1 MDNQTD
7 AARDTTHDILRYQ
20 RQSLEA
26 IFQPTSIAVIG
37 ATERPG
43 SVGRAV
49 MANLLSSGFEGSIFP
64 INFHRKSVLEVKT
77 YPHVAAVPAS
87 IDLAIFATPAESAPA
102 LVGECAAA
110 GVRAA
115 IILAAGFRERGAA
128 GSELEQQVLEQ
139 AGGRLRI
146 LGPNSFG
153 VMQPHFKLNA
163 TFARAM
169 ALPGHV
175 AFISQSGALGAA
187 ILDWSLQENVG
198 FSAFISVGSMLDI
211 GWGDLIDY
219 LGDDPRTK
227 SIILYME
234 TIGDAR
240 SFLSAAREVALTKPI
255 IVLKAGHTAAAAR
268 AAASHTGS
276 LTGNDRVLEAAFWR
290 CGVLRVNTI
299 AELFY
304 MAEVLDKQPRPRGS
318 RLTILT
324 NAGGPGVL
332 AADALLA
339 SGGRLAPLSPETS
352 DQLDQLLPAHWS
364 HNNPIDILSDADAQR
379 YAQAL
384 KLAAQDANS
393 DGLLVILTPQATADP
408 TATAT
413 MIQTSVANFGAPI
426 LASWMGGAQVAEGK
440 AILNRAGIP
449 VFPFPDTAA
458 RMFAY
463 MWHYTESLRGLY
475 ETPIL
480 PPDSDNSAMLHQQ
493 VVEIIHAAR
502 QTGRTLLNEVESK
515 NILAAYGLPV
525 VATHAAENEEAAV
538 ALADRLGYPV
548 VLKMLSNTVTHK
560 TASGGVRLSLH
571 EAAAVRQAFREIAA
585 VQQAEGRAFEGVTV
599 QPMIPPP
606 GIELILGSTVD
617 PQFGPVLLFGAG
629 GLLAETV
636 QDFSLALPPLTTT
649 LARRM
654 MERTRIFQALQQAA
668 QQQALHLEVL
678 TQMLVRLS
686 WLVVEHPEIKEIEVN
701 PLFVSS
707 ARILALDARVLLHE
721 ASLRAEE
728 LPKPAIRP
736 YPRQYQSPW
745 QLKNGTPVLIR
756 PIRPEDEPL
765 MVTFHQKL
773 SERTVYL
780 RYFHLI
786 TLTQRIAHERLTRI
800 CFIDYDREMAL
811 VVERRSEDGEGREI
825 IGVGR
830 LSRSRCASEAE
841 FAVVVSDEYQGQGL
855 GTELL
860 RRLLQIAAAEKFRR
874 VSADILPDNDDMQ
887 RVCKKLGM
895 QVRFDH
901 EEHVIKTWIDL
912 PAEK

>member
-1 MDNQTD
+1 MNNPTD

-26 IFQPTSIAVIG
+26 IFQPRSIAVIG

-49 MANLLSSGFEGSIFP
+49 ISNLLGGKFGGALFP
-64 INFHRKSVLEVKT
+64 VHLHRKTVLGLPA
-77 YPHVAAVPAS
+77 YPHVTALPSPV
-87 IDLAIFATPAESAPA
+87 DLAILATPAESVPD
-102 LVGECAAA
+102 LVAECVQA
-110 GVRAA
+110 GVHAA
-115 IILAAGFRERGAA
+115 IILAAGFRERGMAGAA
-128 GSELEQQVLEQ
+128 LEQRVQAQ

-153 VMQPHFKLNA
+153 VMQPHLQLNA

-169 ALPGHV
+169 ARPGHV
-175 AFISQSGALGAA
+175 AFLTQSGALGAA
-187 ILDWSLQENVG
+187 ILDWSLQANAG

-227 SIILYME
+227 SILIYME

-240 SFLSAAREVALTKPI
+240 AFLSAAREVAFSKPI
-255 IVLKAGHTAAAAR
+255 IVLKAGHTSAAAR
-268 AAASHTGS
+268 AATSHTGS
-276 LTGNDRVLEAAFWR
+276 LAGSDRVVEAAFRR

-304 MAEVLDKQPRPRGS
+304 MAEVLDKQPRPRGP

-339 SGGRLAPLSPETS
+339 SGGRLAPLAPETIGR
-352 DQLDQLLPAHWS
+352 LDQLLPAHWS
-364 HNNPIDILSDADAQR
+364 HGNPIDILSDADAER
-379 YAQAL
+379 YAQAIT
-384 KLAAQDANS
+384 LAAQDATS
-393 DGLLVILTPQATADP
+393 EGLLVILTPQAMADP
-408 TATAT
+408 TATAKLIT
-413 MIQTSVANFGAPI
+413 ARATAFGAPI
-426 LASWMGGAQVAEGK
+426 LASWMGGADVAEGE

-463 MWHYTESLRGLY
+463 MWQYTESLRGLY
-475 ETPIL
+475 ETPML
-480 PPDSDNSAMLHQQ
+480 PADTDNGTIQRQH
-493 VVEIIHAAR
+493 VVEIIESAR
-502 QTGRTLLNEVESK
+502 QSGRILLDEVESK
-515 NILAAYGLPV
+515 SILAAYGMPV
-525 VATHAAENEEAAV
+525 VATYAARSEEAAV
-538 ALADRLGYPV
+538 GLAEQLGYPV
-548 VLKMLSNTVTHK
+548 VLKLLSSAVTHK
-560 TASGGVRLSLH
+560 TASGGVRLHLH
-571 EAAAVRQAFREIAA
+571 DGVAVRQAYREIAA
-585 VQQAEGRAFEGVTV
+585 AQQADGRAFQGVTV

-606 GIELILGSTVD
+606 GIELLLGSTVD

-629 GLLAETV
+629 GLLAEAL
-636 QDFSLALPPLTTT
+636 QDYSLALPPLTTT

-654 MERTRIFQALQQAA
+654 MERTRIFPALLQAVA
-668 QQQALHLEVL
+668 QHTLDLEKL
-678 TQMLVRLS
+678 TQLLVRLS

-701 PLFVSS
+701 PLFV
-707 ARILALDARVLLHE
+707 AAGRLLALDARVLLHD
-721 ASLRAEE
+721 ATLRPEQ
-728 LPKPAIRP
+728 LPTPAIRP

-745 QLKNGTPVLIR
+745 QLKNGLPVLIR

-811 VVERRSEDGEGREI
+811 VVERRAADGEGREI

-830 LSRSRCASEAE
+830 LSRSHRASEAE
-841 FAVVVSDEYQGQGL
+841 FAVLVSDEYQGQGL

-860 RRLLQIAAAEKFRR
+860 RRLLQIAAAEKIRR
-874 VSADILPDNDDMQ
+874 VSADILPDNDGMQ

-895 QVRFDH
+895 QVRHDH
-901 EEHVIKTWIDL
+901 DEHVIKTWIDL
-912 PAEK
+912 PAEN